1 MNINVAII
9 GAGSIGNHLAFSCR
23 KLNWNTEVFDLE
35 VNALNRLKSDIYP
48 SRYGM
53 FDESIKL
60 KVMTD
65 FGKSEIGVYDV
76 ILIGTPPDT
85 HYKVLLE
92 AVALKPRV
100 IMIEKPLTGP
110 DMNEISSLKQIF
122 SSNPGIVFLCGYNHK
137 VNIATIVTEQLIRD
151 FMKEDLVSLEVKW
164 QESWAGI
171 LKAHPWLEN
180 HNSSYL
186 GFFKRGGGAL
196 FEHSH
201 GIDIWLHFSRIL
213 SLGKVDTV
221 KAFATFEK
229 DEIGNPQYDS
239 FIEIILKT
247 SSGLEG
253 KVTQD
258 VTTLPS
264 KKQVEIVSKS
274 HRIEL
279 GFNDHILGD
288 YVLLTELD
296 SGEEIFKLCIEK
308 SRPFDFDLEIREIAR
323 VLFDMDRNQVVTS
336 SLSGILGLETAH
348 IATASMDSAL
358 AGNEK
363 QIVHLQ

>member
-35 VNALNRLKSDIYP
+35 VSALNRLKSDIYP

-60 KVMTD
+60 KVMAD

-85 HYKVLLE
+85 HYSVLLQ
-92 AVALKPRV
+92 AVALKPKV
-100 IMIEKPLTGP
+100 IMIEKPITGP
-110 DMNEISSLKQIF
+110 DMDQISKLREIF
-122 SSNPGIVFLCGYNHK
+122 SNNPEIVFLCGYNHK
-137 VNIATIVTEQLIRD
+137 VNIVTVIAEQLIHN
-151 FMKEDLVSLEVKW
+151 FMKEDFVSLEVHW
-164 QESWAGI
+164 QESWTGI
-171 LKAHPWLEN
+171 LKAHPWLES

-201 GIDIWLHFSRIL
+201 GIDMWLHFSQIL
-213 SLGKVDTV
+213 GLGKVDAV
-221 KAFATFEK
+221 NAFATFEK
-229 DEIGNPQYDS
+229 DEFGNPQFDTY
-239 FIEIILKT
+239 IEVNLET
-247 SSGLEG
+247 VLGFSGR
-253 KVTQD
+253 VTQD

-274 HRIEL
+274 HSL
-279 GFNDHILGD
+279 VVGYNDHTLGD
-288 YVLLTELD
+288 YILLTEFK
-296 SGEEIFKLCIEK
+296 SGQEIFRLAIEK
-308 SRPFDFDLEIREIAR
+308 SRPFDFDLEIREIAG
-323 VLFDMDRNQVVTS
+323 VLHAVKSSQVVTS

-348 IATASMDSAL
+348 IATVSINSAL
-358 AGNEK
+358 TGTV
-363 QIVHLQ
+363 IRV